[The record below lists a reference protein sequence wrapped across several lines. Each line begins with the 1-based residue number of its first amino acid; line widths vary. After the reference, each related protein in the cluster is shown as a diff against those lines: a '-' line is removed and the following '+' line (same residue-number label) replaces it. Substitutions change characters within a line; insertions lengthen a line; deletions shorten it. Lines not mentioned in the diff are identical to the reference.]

1 MLLTKVAKM
10 MDGPGGTKTNE
21 IMNIMGIDMG
31 INIIKDLKTKKPA
44 HTEDARECSWARMM
58 RMRA

>member
-1 MLLTKVAKM
+1 MILTKM
-10 MDGPGGTKTNE
+10 MDGGTKTHN
-21 IMNIMGIDMG
+21 IRNIMSINMG

>member
-1 MLLTKVAKM
+1 MILTKAAKM
-10 MDGPGGTKTNE
+10 MDGHGGTKSNK
-21 IMNIMGIDMG
+21 IMNVMGINM